1 MNRSF
6 CHILIAGVVLLGAAP
21 ARAGLRFEPVYIYL
35 RQGEPA
41 TLLKLTN
48 DSAAPARYQATVFAW
63 SQTTTGEMQL
73 TPTKEVVFFPTVF
86 ALAPGEQRGIRIGT
100 TAQFAPPEK
109 TFRILIEELGPDRAA
124 AAPAGSVQFQVRTR
138 ISLPIFVEPPNPVA
152 TARIER
158 MHVIGGVLG
167 ATVRSTGTAHLH
179 LRGVQVAALDAADK
193 VVHERRWGASYL
205 LAGGELRVS
214 EPLPPDRCR
223 AVRAV
228 RIEVQ
233 TEEGK
238 LTETVDAAKGACLR

>member
-1 MNRSF
+1 MKRLLRNVV
-6 CHILIAGVVLLGAAP
+6 IAGAALVCAAP
-21 ARAGLRFEPVYIYL
+21 ARASLRFEPVYIYL

-48 DSAAPARYQATVFAW
+48 DSTSPARYQATVFAW
-63 SQTTTGEMQL
+63 GQTPTGEMQL

-86 ALAPGEQRGIRIGT
+86 TLAPGEQRGIRIGT
-100 TAQFAPPEK
+100 TAAFAAPEK
-109 TFRILIEELGPDRAA
+109 TFRILIEELGPERAA
-124 AAPAGSVQFQVRTR
+124 AASAGNVQFQVRTR

-158 MHVIGGVLG
+158 THVASGVMSSV
-167 ATVRSTGTAHLH
+167 VRSTGTAHLH
-179 LRGVQVAALDAADK
+179 LRGVQVAALDANDK

-214 EPLPPDRCR
+214 EPLPADRCR

-233 TEEGK
+233 TEDGK